1 MAESVIKLYID
12 CKITKQ
18 RNALVDD
25 IDEYLSE
32 IDGTIFSNCQ
42 YQQIALNKKLKLELP
57 QSQVGSQ
64 NYNYL
69 EIVQDSKSFYYFID
83 KANWKS
89 TTTVE
94 FDLTLDT
101 VNTFVNDFSFNKKTR
116 ITRQHKDRLAVDYGV
131 VEESVDPD
139 DPLEKNNIY
148 VFSTTK
154 PSNNGADISDMN
166 GTDDCSFRIYDH
178 GELSFRQNG
187 VIGITHI
194 GNYLRIYFQVGGV
207 VHYKDYD
214 YDTISED
221 FVNRK
226 YYVLYL
232 GDTATPDTYTYDTGW
247 EEFFYGKL
255 IKRFRRLIDQE
266 PEGINPPLF
275 KVNEE
280 KINDSNSSVNWYLLF
295 RSQSED
301 VNSSV
306 DTFLIPDIS
315 QDIYIA
321 GNSTIDLAGLQLN
334 AYYYFV
340 CKYQWGVSNY
350 MHGRRIFEDG
360 NEGSA
365 LIALTYDNG
374 TATDAQFINGHSKD
388 YGRNDNLDEK
398 IMDTYYFKLHK
409 TAAGIEAWYCMI
421 YQNDWTRNLETTVL
435 KHYENITA
443 ATWASSGTILSAYRS
458 INNYNNITGIY
469 NNRNNM
475 TVDKWYSYP
484 VQVSIDSLNILQR
497 TDPQLI
503 KLIALPYSFIPT
515 NANGMIVSDWV
526 QDTTTLKPT
535 GFSALKLQTT
545 NIPEFSQKI
554 EYTDAPYK
562 NLFTT
567 YSEPAGTDERVLAN
581 ESKIYNSEFYTP
593 KFVYDSF
600 GYQYLLENIDN
611 NENLDTKIDYKFTNT
626 MNSRCLF
633 TFNVP
638 LKRSTSDYDNIC
650 VVDRNNELPLYNSS
664 YLNYIRNGYNY
675 DVKNKNAQLSNDIAL
690 AAVKSVGAAV
700 ATGLAGAKVGA
711 AVGAG
716 AGSAA
721 GPVGALIGAA
731 VGLAGGIATSIISI
745 ANNQSKADRNIQQKL
760 DESRQQGT
768 SVSGGDDVDLL
779 TTYTAGN
786 KAKYVEYKCSDRVE
800 STINDLFY
808 YCGYADDRFAVPELD
823 TRLWFNFIQCEPVF
837 DEEECTVYKDYLDDI
852 KARYQLG
859 ITNYH
864 RNEVEGVDPYD
875 WDQTKENWETSLL

>member
-1 MAESVIKLYID
+1 MATKLYLYTE
-12 CKITKQ
+12 CKITRD
-18 RNALVDD
+18 RNARVDD
-25 IDEYLSE
+25 IEDYLATCVATGWE
-32 IDGTIFSNCQ
+32 DGKDIQ
-42 YQQIALNKKLKLELP
+42 YQQIALNKKLKLDLD
-57 QSQVGSQ
+57 QLNVGKQ

-69 EIVQDSKSFYYFID
+69 KVYQDEKAFYFFID

-89 TTTVE
+89 TSTVE

-101 VNTFVNDFSFNKKTR
+101 VNTFANDFTFNKKTR
-116 ITRQHKDRLAVDYGV
+116 ITRQHKDRLAVDYGAV
-131 VEESVDPD
+131 KEPVNYD
-139 DPLEKNNIY
+139 DPLEKNQLY
-148 VFSTTK
+148 VFNITK
-154 PSNNGADISDMN
+154 PSQNSAAISDMA
-166 GTDDCSFRIYDH
+166 GYIDGKFQIYDH
-178 GELSFRQNG
+178 GNKIFEQTGLT
-187 VIGITHI
+187 GIAFT
-194 GNYLRIYFQVGGV
+194 GNNLRIYFQSGGV
-207 VHYKDYD
+207 EYHNDYS
-214 YDTISED
+214 YDTISSD

-232 GDTATPDTYTYDTGW
+232 GDNTNPDSYNYGTGW

-280 KINDSNSSVNWYLLF
+280 KINDSNSNVNWYLLF

-301 VNSSV
+301 VNSAI
-306 DTFLIPDIS
+306 DTFLIPDVS
-315 QDIYIA
+315 QSIYIS
-321 GNSTIDLAGLQLN
+321 GNTTIDLNNLQTN

-340 CKYQWGVSNY
+340 CKYQWGVANY

-365 LIALTYDNG
+365 LFVLTYDSGNS
-374 TATDAQFINGHSKD
+374 TDSQFINGHSKD
-388 YGRNDNLDEK
+388 YGRNDDLDYQ
-398 IMDTYYFKLHK
+398 IMNTYYMKLYK
-409 TAAGIEAWYCMI
+409 TATGIEAWYCMI
-421 YQNDWTRNLETTVL
+421 YQNDFTNNLETTVL

-443 ATWASSGTILSAYRS
+443 VKWVSNSTVLSAYRS
-458 INNYNNITGIY
+458 TINYNNITGIY

-475 TVDKWYSYP
+475 TVDKWYSFP
-484 VQVSIDSLNILQR
+484 VQVSIDSLNTLQR

-503 KLIALPYSFIPT
+503 KLIALPYSVIPT
-515 NANGMIVSDWV
+515 NQSGMIVSDWV

-545 NIPEFSQKI
+545 NIPDFSQKI

-567 YSEPAGTDERVLAN
+567 YSDPTANDSRVLAN
-581 ESKIYNSEFYTP
+581 ESKLYNSEFYTP

-600 GYQYLLENIDN
+600 NYQYLLENIDN

-664 YLNYIRNGYNY
+664 YLNYVRTGYNY

-731 VGLAGGIATSIISI
+731 VGLAGGIATSIIGI
-745 ANNQSKADRNIQQKL
+745 ANSQSKADRNIQQKL
-760 DESRQQGT
+760 DESRQQST

-786 KAKYVEYKCSDRVE
+786 KAKFVEYKCSDRVE
-800 STINDLFY
+800 ATINDLFY
-808 YCGYADDRFAVPELD
+808 YCGYADDRFAIPELD
-823 TRLWFNFIQCEPVF
+823 TRLWFNFVQCEPVF
-837 DEEECTVYKDYLDDI
+837 DEEDCTVYKDYLDDI
-852 KARYQLG
+852 KVRYQLG
-859 ITNYH
+859 ITDYH
-864 RNEVEGVDPYD
+864 KINDSYD
-875 WDQTKENWETSLL
+875 WDQTKENWETNLL